1 VRKLAREAVIFML
14 LGPVVVFVVVF
25 GYGQRQSIGGVKAR
39 AAQAVYAT
47 DVPPPRGY
55 TVDNSVVV
63 PLTNGAQLYVADCNR
78 LHPNVVKS
86 EPLPSGQAKPIFDMS
101 KAQPIPLEQQTLPG
115 SSNGVDCVYFSDFRK
130 FGGNL
135 VSVPLGEENQVAIEK
150 EYWTAYADAKHEM
163 RGENALLA
171 GYLSLYGFPGG
182 LAPWGLYRLVRFA
195 VKG

>member
-1 VRKLAREAVIFML
+1 VRKLAKEAVIFML

-63 PLTNGAQLYVADCNR
+63 PLTNGVQLYVADCNR
-78 LHPNVVKS
+78 LHPHVVKS

-101 KAQPIPLEQQTLPG
+101 KLRLKKNTGQRMPRRNAR
-115 SSNGVDCVYFSDFRK
+115 CVVRTHCW
-130 FGGNL
+130 
-135 VSVPLGEENQVAIEK
+135 QVI
-150 EYWTAYADAKHEM
+150 
-163 RGENALLA
+163 
-171 GYLSLYGFPGG
+171 
-182 LAPWGLYRLVRFA
+182 
-195 VKG
+195 